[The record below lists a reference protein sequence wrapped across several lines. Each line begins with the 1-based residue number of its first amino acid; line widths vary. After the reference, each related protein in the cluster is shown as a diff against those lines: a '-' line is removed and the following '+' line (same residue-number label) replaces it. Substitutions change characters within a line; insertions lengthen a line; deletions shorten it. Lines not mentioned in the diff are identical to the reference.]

1 MSDIFEIDDSDLL
14 AWSEVLKQFERDFPK
29 ESKRVMSKVGNEAKK
44 IVKAEIKNSVGTK
57 TGNYLKSIKRG
68 KVFLS
73 DNGEWTVRVFPSY
86 KIAPHAHLI
95 EYGHRLVKNGEELG
109 YVHGK
114 RPFERAGRALDR
126 EFHRIVEQE
135 LDKELSKI

>member
-14 AWSEVLKQFERDFPK
+14 AWSEVLKQFERNFPE
-29 ESKRVMSKVGNEAKK
+29 ESKTVMRNVGNQAKK
-44 IVKAEIKNSVGTK
+44 IVKAEVKKTVGTK

-95 EYGHRLVKNGEELG
+95 ENGHILIKNGEEIG
-109 YVHGK
+109 FIQGK
-114 RPFERAGRALDR
+114 RPFERAGRAIER